1 MQHSRF
7 DETSETSF
15 GLASEA
21 TPEVQMIDEK
31 VDMVIDAMRT
41 TTSDNVDV
49 IIEPLDFNQGILRI
63 KYYEGTNEDCPECVM
78 QPDSFRE
85 MVKMMCKV
93 QAPYVTD
100 VEIEPA
106 K

>member
-1 MQHSRF
+1 
-7 DETSETSF
+7 
-15 GLASEA
+15 
-21 TPEVQMIDEK
+21 MIDEK
-31 VDMVIDAMRT
+31 VDMVINTMRN
-41 TTSDNVDV
+41 TTSDNVGV
-49 IIEPLDFNQGILRI
+49 VIEPLDLDQGLLRI
-63 KYYEGTNEDCPECVM
+63 EYYEGTNEDCPECVM

-100 VEIEPA
+100 VEIVPA

>member
-1 MQHSRF
+1 
-7 DETSETSF
+7 
-15 GLASEA
+15 
-21 TPEVQMIDEK
+21 MIDEK

-49 IIEPLDFNQGILRI
+49 IIKPLDFNQGILRI
-63 KYYEGTNEDCPECVM
+63 QYYEGTNEDCPECVM
-78 QPDSFRE
+78 QPDSFRD
-85 MVKMMCKV
+85 MVKLMCKV

-100 VEIEPA
+100 VEIVPA